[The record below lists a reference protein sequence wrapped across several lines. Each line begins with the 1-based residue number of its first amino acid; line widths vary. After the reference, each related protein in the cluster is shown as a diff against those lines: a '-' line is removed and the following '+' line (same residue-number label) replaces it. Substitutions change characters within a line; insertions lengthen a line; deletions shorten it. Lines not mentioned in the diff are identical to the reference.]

1 MSVTEFI
8 FDLGEFEEE
17 VVEEQ
22 ACQERERIS
31 GWRREKGRY
40 LCLVP
45 NCRERKLDF
54 AQKFAMVQHWE
65 EIHVTT
71 IELFK

>member
-1 MSVTEFI
+1 MSVDEFI

-22 ACQERERIS
+22 ASQERVMRS

-40 LCLVP
+40 IFLVP
-45 NCRERKLDF
+45 NCRELKLDF
-54 AQKFAMVQHWE
+54 AQKFALVRHWE
-65 EIHVTT
+65 EIHVST